1 MRQMD
6 NAPIDALVH
15 PPPNWGPSSAA
26 RLGALDSGWFGIL
39 IDTYDYLIAASLT
52 FFPGSWLEAGSGTVH
67 NERRLKPSCRKA
79 ATPNRSE
86 LRSIRK
92 HSLPNRLRWI
102 FLLELSCRFVDTGCF
117 YVTNSHRFE
126 DPDKRHLAQF
136 IHIEAELPGWL
147 RCCYVTRPTA
157 HVRHLANALLSDAA
171 PALAQVL
178 SSVGHLEAMAKGSGT
193 LPQMSFAECSTLLQD
208 DDRFVPE
215 LAEGVRTLS
224 PEGESELLLRTE
236 LEALLGHSLGSKSGT
251 ILPGCSFTRYERS
264 TEWRSIIKGRRR
276 GRFFRGST
284 ACNR

>member
-39 IDTYDYLIAASLT
+39 IDTYDCLIAASLT
-52 FFPGSWLEAGSGTVH
+52 FFRDRG
-67 NERRLKPSCRKA
+67 LKLAPVPSTMSAVSSPA
-79 ATPNRSE
+79 AVTSNSE
-86 LRSIRK
+86 PVRVAIDKETLYLTDSAQ
-92 HSLPNRLRWI
+92 

-136 IHIEAELPGWL
+136 IHIEAELPGGL
-147 RCCYVTRPTA
+147 DAAMSLATA

-193 LPQMSFAECSTLLQD
+193 FPQMSFAECSTLLQD

-236 LEALLGHSLGSKSGT
+236 LEALSGHSSGSKSGT
-251 ILPGCSFTRYERS
+251 ILPGCGFSRYERS

-276 GRFFRGST
+276 GR
-284 ACNR
+284 